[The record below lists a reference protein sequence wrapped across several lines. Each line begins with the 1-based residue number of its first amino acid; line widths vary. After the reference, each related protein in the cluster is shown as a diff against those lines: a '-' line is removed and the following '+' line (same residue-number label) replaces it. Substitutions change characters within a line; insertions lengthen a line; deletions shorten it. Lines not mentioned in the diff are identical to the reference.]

1 MKPAGADT
9 RGPGDRDDLDRPAG
23 KRSASPRGQSNG
35 LWESYFQQD
44 ASYPGRRNPNLA
56 IYEFFNRL
64 DRHGG
69 PDSPDIWKSIFWLQQ
84 RPGDPSADIAFARGR
99 QGYITEIPSQLP
111 RARALYREIT
121 CTEGASNFILGAGAA
136 ERVAHAEI
144 VREVRKGKA
153 PSDHAPVLVDIST
166 NWS

>member
-1 MKPAGADT
+1 MISTGLQESGLRHHAVSPMGCGKATFSKTRATPAGATPTWRSTNSSTVSTDT
-9 RGPGDRDDLDRPAG
+9 GTRLARHLEIDL
-23 KRSASPRGQSNG
+23 
-35 LWESYFQQD
+35 
-44 ASYPGRRNPNLA
+44 LA
-56 IYEFFNRL
+56 AATT
-64 DRHGG
+64 
-69 PDSPDIWKSIFWLQQ
+69 Q
-84 RPGDPSADIAFARGR
+84 RPVGR
-99 QGYITEIPSQLP
+99 HRVRPGQGYLTEIPSQLP

>member
-1 MKPAGADT
+1 MGKLLSARRELP
-9 RGPGDRDDLDRPAG
+9 RPAQPQLG
-23 KRSASPRGQSNG
+23 DLRILQPSRPTR
-35 LWESYFQQD
+35 
-44 ASYPGRRNPNLA
+44 
-56 IYEFFNRL
+56 
-64 DRHGG
+64 G

-84 RPGDPSADIAFARGR
+84 RPSDPSADIAFARGR
-99 QGYITEIPSQLP
+99 QGYLTEIPSQLP